1 MRVEGRVFAATGA
14 FFAAIGA
21 LYWLT
26 SYEDGGSVLLAFTA
40 CLGALPGTYLLWWSR
55 RMRPRPEDR
64 PDAAPGDG
72 AGVVG
77 AFPDQSVWPLILGAG
92 AAITAVS
99 LVFGIWL
106 ALLGGTMIF
115 TAFIGAI
122 VESRRGGLA

>member
-1 MRVEGRVFAATGA
+1 MKIEGRVFAATSA

-40 CLGALPGTYLLWWSR
+40 CLGALPGGYLLWWSR
-55 RMRPRPEDR
+55 RMRPRHEDR
-64 PDAAPGDG
+64 SDATPADG
-72 AGVVG
+72 SGVVG
-77 AFPDQSVWPLILGAG
+77 AFPDQSVWPFVLGSGCAL
-92 AAITAVS
+92 TALS

-106 ALLGGTMIF
+106 ALLGGTLVF
-115 TAFIGAI
+115 TGVIGAI